1 MESNKRI
8 SKQRILET
16 VLSLVYLI
24 VMIYL
29 LSGCGSSHSIPSEG
43 CCSHSEVTITPIKDT
58 EVKRDGVLVFPYQ

>member
-58 EVKRDGVLVFPYQ
+58 EVKMDGVMVYPYQ